1 MSMWDLEADGG
12 MMGMGMMGGR
22 WGMDGW
28 DAETWRWGRFV
39 ETPDTSSLIT
49 RATLKSS
56 LPQEASST
64 RPDCHIVTM

>member
-28 DAETWRWGRFV
+28 DGMLRHGDGEDLWRRL
-39 ETPDTSSLIT
+39 TPPHSLL
-49 RATLKSS
+49 AQL
-56 LPQEASST
+56 
-64 RPDCHIVTM
+64 